1 MVRNIHASGSWLI
14 KDQSSTPHVII
25 LPRISH
31 SRFYATDKLY
41 PLGIFIIAYIRNL
54 IQVFRHYF
62 YIDMIYFS
70 FNKNYILD
78 ANLMD
83 YFRYIG

>member
-41 PLGIFIIAYIRNL
+41 PLGIIIIAYIRNL
-54 IQVFRHYF
+54 IQVLRHIFTLKKLYNF
-62 YIDMIYFS
+62 IDNVIYRDIIHIHCS
-70 FNKNYILD
+70 LTI
-78 ANLMD
+78 
-83 YFRYIG
+83 R

>member
-41 PLGIFIIAYIRNL
+41 PLGIIIIAYIRNL
-54 IQVFRHYF
+54 IQVFRHF
-62 YIDMIYFS
+62 FQEKKKKKSVDIKIT
-70 FNKNYILD
+70 KKQPKRKTI
-78 ANLMD
+78 
-83 YFRYIG
+83 